1 MPQPGERQDPYLE
14 YRFSVE
20 IGGVIVAD
28 FTECSG
34 LKAETEVFEYK
45 EGGVNSMSHKL
56 PVRTTFGNLTL
67 KRGVN
72 ASRDLVD
79 WYQNLINHGWAVD
92 DRRNVSVVVFDRA
105 GEEVLRWNL
114 VRALPVKWDGPA
126 FKPDSTAVAVETL
139 ELAFESVDAV
149 TGAS

>member
-34 LKAETEVFEYK
+34 LHAETEVFEYK

-72 ASRDLVD
+72 ASHELAE
-79 WYQNLINHGWAVD
+79 WYQSLIDHGWATD
-92 DRRNVSVVVFDRA
+92 DRRNLSVIVRDPE
-105 GEEVLRWNL
+105 GGEVLRWNL
-114 VRALPVKWDGPA
+114 VRALPVKWDGPT
-126 FKPDSTAVAVETL
+126 FKPDSNAVAVETL
-139 ELAFESVDAV
+139 ELAFESVESV